1 MAMKYFVYEFMFID
15 IWNIPF
21 LAIMNNI
28 VMNISIQVFVWIYVS
43 SSLSGFICNME
54 CYKETGCHCA
64 P

>member
-28 VMNISIQVFVWIYVS
+28 VMNISIQVLYEYMFLV
-43 SSLSGFICNME
+43 L
-54 CYKETGCHCA
+54 
-64 P
+64 